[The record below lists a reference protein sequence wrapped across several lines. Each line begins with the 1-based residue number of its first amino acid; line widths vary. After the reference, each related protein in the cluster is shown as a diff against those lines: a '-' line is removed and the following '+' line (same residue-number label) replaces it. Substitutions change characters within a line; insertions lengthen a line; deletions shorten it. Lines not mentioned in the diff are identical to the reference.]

1 MGDLLHQLVHGLCT
15 LYLKIHCKFH
25 ANICFLFYHT
35 GVHCHFRDVVC
46 KLILQYL
53 QYFAFIIY
61 MQDCMTIAW
70 KCISEITINT
80 DKNLPNTPCL
90 FTNNLQKQRFGMM
103 NDVKVEVESQF
114 ILCNGLIYLIS
125 ISKDISIHIWF
136 NHCIESSCTL
146 KPPFAYETI
155 LFIWFL
161 TIHC

>member
-80 DKNLPNTPCL
+80 GKNLPNTPCL

-103 NDVKVEVESQF
+103 NDVRESW
-114 ILCNGLIYLIS
+114 S
-125 ISKDISIHIWF
+125 WKPIHIMQWF
-136 NHCIESSCTL
+136 DLLNKYFKRHFDTHLI
-146 KPPFAYETI
+146 
-155 LFIWFL
+155 
-161 TIHC
+161 